1 MKQEYI
7 QEKYSR
13 ELTEVAPS
21 RHHRGAWL
29 TPRSSAGGGRDKE
42 LHQYAKESPHRI
54 VLKTLAD
61 DVGSKKEE
69 PNNHHW
75 KPWMLSLELR
85 KRSPTR
91 SSDSSFCLGPWEQD
105 GKTLIRATDGGDM
118 GKQRRHRPEG
128 KEAATPFIPASLRG
142 GSDPEPAQDIP
153 KIYQA
158 DGASWKLPDNHDLAL
173 SPETLG
179 THPDVDLVAGS
190 GHNQAK
196 TREGGARRR

>member
-1 MKQEYI
+1 MKQEYS

-29 TPRSSAGGGRDKE
+29 TPRSSAGGGRYKARKEVSSSLKTGIPTGDKE
-42 LHQYAKESPHRI
+42 LHQYAKESPHRV

-69 PNNHHW
+69 SNNHHW

-118 GKQRRHRPEG
+118 GKQRRQRP
-128 KEAATPFIPASLRG
+128 
-142 GSDPEPAQDIP
+142 
-153 KIYQA
+153 
-158 DGASWKLPDNHDLAL
+158 
-173 SPETLG
+173 
-179 THPDVDLVAGS
+179 
-190 GHNQAK
+190 
-196 TREGGARRR
+196 